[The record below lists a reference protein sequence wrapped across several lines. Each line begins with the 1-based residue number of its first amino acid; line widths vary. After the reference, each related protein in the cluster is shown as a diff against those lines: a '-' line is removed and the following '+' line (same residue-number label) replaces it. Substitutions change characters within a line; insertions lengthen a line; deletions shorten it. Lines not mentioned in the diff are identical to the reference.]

1 MKMNTAQSPAS
12 TPRVRV
18 LRPAN
23 PQRTT
28 PKRKTHMTATT
39 KPTNATS
46 TDSPRISARRRLEI
60 QLLDRHRRKCLIC
73 RHPERRLIEEE
84 FLHWRAPWDLAR
96 EHQLAD
102 YRTLYRHARATG
114 LDLKRRENLHS
125 VLDLFVEAAD
135 EVTVTGDMV
144 FRAMRA
150 YSCIDRRGRW
160 TDPPTRVN
168 FSTLHDA
175 CPASPDGSRTIH
187 LSPAGLHD
195 DPSSCAG
202 SPAQALGFDSELDA
216 DLDETLEDDLE
227 EEATARNDCV
237 ENSLAETVTA
247 CAASP
252 AQVVASTKGAVLDE
266 DATACAASAAQALG
280 FDADLEDALEE
291 NLEEQFTA
299 CAGSPAQA
307 LGFDAELEDAQLGD
321 LEQAGRNEELE
332 EEVATACAAPPAQRL
347 ASTKVAVLNEDA
359 TSCAASPAQPP
370 PGAQKSAPQSG
381 TPLPQQP
388 TPPVWPGSDYPPD
401 PSSPHFQKLVIQCVD
416 PVTGQP
422 LRRGR

>member
-23 PQRTT
+23 PKRTT

-46 TDSPRISARRRLEI
+46 TDSPRISARKRLQI
-60 QLLDRHRRKCLIC
+60 QLLERHRRKCLIC

-84 FLHWRAPWDLAR
+84 FLHWRAPWELAR
-96 EHQLAD
+96 EHQFAD

-135 EVTVTGDMV
+135 EITVTGDMV

-150 YSCIDRRGRW
+150 YSCIDRHGRW

-168 FSTLHDA
+168 FSTSHDA
-175 CPASPDGSRTIH
+175 SPASPAGSRTIH
-187 LSPAGLHD
+187 LSPAGSRPASPLTIDVSPDGLHD
-195 DPSSCAG
+195 DPSFCAA

-216 DLDETLEDDLE
+216 DDDPSSCVDSGLTLDYDAAELV
-227 EEATARNDCV
+227 EAAT
-237 ENSLAETVTA
+237 S

-252 AQVVASTKGAVLDE
+252 
-266 DATACAASAAQALG
+266 AQALG

-299 CAGSPAQA
+299 CAAS
-307 LGFDAELEDAQLGD
+307 
-321 LEQAGRNEELE
+321 
-332 EEVATACAAPPAQRL
+332 PAQRL

-359 TSCAASPAQPP
+359 SACAASPAQPP

-381 TPLPQQP
+381 TPLPPQP
-388 TPPVWPGSDYPPD
+388 TPPVWPGSDYQPD

>member
-12 TPRVRV
+12 APRVRV

-46 TDSPRISARRRLEI
+46 TDSPRISARKRLQI

-168 FSTLHDA
+168 FSTSHDA
-175 CPASPDGSRTIH
+175 SPASPASSRTIH
-187 LSPAGLHD
+187 LSPAGSRPASPLTIDVSPAGLHD

-202 SPAQALGFDSELDA
+202 SPAQALGFKNDLAADDPSSCADSGLTLDYDSAELV
-216 DLDETLEDDLE
+216 
-227 EEATARNDCV
+227 EAA
-237 ENSLAETVTA
+237 TA

-252 AQVVASTKGAVLDE
+252 
-266 DATACAASAAQALG
+266 AQALG
-280 FDADLEDALEE
+280 FDADLDQEE
-291 NLEEQFTA
+291 SGEE
-299 CAGSPAQA
+299 
-307 LGFDAELEDAQLGD
+307 FDESELDEFP
-321 LEQAGRNEELE
+321 EEKSSF
-332 EEVATACAAPPAQRL
+332 CAAPPAQRL
-347 ASTKVAVLNEDA
+347 ASTKVAVLDEDA

-381 TPLPQQP
+381 TPLPPQP
-388 TPPVWPGSDYPPD
+388 TPPVWPGSDYQPD

-422 LRRGR
+422 LRRRR